1 MKTCFTLLI
10 AVMSRQ
16 PDLLCHLEEKKTKN
30 KQKSSKYKT
39 VITTQVSHGM
49 LATRYH
55 LPPPQV
61 ATTGENN
68 EPKLADAEEV
78 FFSTR

>member
-16 PDLLCHLEEKKTKN
+16 PDLLCHLEEKNKKQAKN
-30 KQKSSKYKT
+30 SKYKT

-61 ATTGENN
+61 ATTGKNN